1 MDKREFKK
9 LKRRIA
15 DNKTIDF
22 DHDSSLSSFCIDLI
36 KKCTD
41 IDQEKR
47 PSFDQIIDD
56 MNYNYFQLTND
67 VDFETVSKRYQ
78 MSSFYLDDCKDKELK
93 ISFI

>member
-1 MDKREFKK
+1 MR
-9 LKRRIA
+9 
-15 DNKTIDF
+15 
-22 DHDSSLSSFCIDLI
+22 
-36 KKCTD
+36 D